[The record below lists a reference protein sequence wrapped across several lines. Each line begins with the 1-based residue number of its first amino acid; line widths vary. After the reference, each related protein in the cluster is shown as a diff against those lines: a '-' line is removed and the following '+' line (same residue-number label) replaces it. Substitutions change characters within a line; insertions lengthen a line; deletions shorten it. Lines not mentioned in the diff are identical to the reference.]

1 MTRLARIK
9 RGAAVAGMLVVGCK
23 VPGSP
28 VIARIEAIDVAPTR
42 LSLLPFQAAPLTI
55 HVLTGQ
61 SGVDATS
68 LLQWST
74 TGGSIVNN
82 GTIGGIV
89 HITYTSP
96 SQPGNYLLIVTTALS
111 TPADTAAVTVT
122 STPVPVHTVV
132 VTPGSASLRVGDTT
146 RFSTTLT
153 DSTGS
158 MLYGRAI
165 TWSLSDSTV
174 ATIAI
179 TGYVQAIAAGT
190 TTVRATCEG
199 RTGTAVVTVAP

>member
-1 MTRLARIK
+1 MTRLARIT
-9 RGAAVAGMLVVGCK
+9 RGAAVAGMLAVGCK

-28 VIARIEAIDVAPTR
+28 VIARIEAIQVAPTR

-55 HVLTGQ
+55 NVYTGQ

-82 GTIGGIV
+82 GTIDGVV

-96 SQPGNYLLIVTTALS
+96 SQPGNYLLIVTTALA

-122 STPVPVHTVV
+122 ATPVPVNTVV
-132 VTPGSASLRVGDTT
+132 VTPGSASLVVGDTT

-158 MLYGRAI
+158 MLYGRPI

-174 ATIAI
+174 ATIAM

-190 TTVRATCEG
+190 TTVIATCEG

>member
-1 MTRLARIK
+1 MTRLERIK
-9 RGAAVAGMLVVGCK
+9 LGAVVAGMLVIGCK
-23 VPGSP
+23 IPGSP
-28 VIARIEAIDVAPTR
+28 VIPRIEAIQVAPTR

-55 HVLTGQ
+55 NVYTGQ

-82 GTIGGIV
+82 GTIGGVV

-96 SQPGNYLLIVTTALS
+96 SQPGNYLLIVTTALE

-122 STPVPVHTVV
+122 QTPVPVHTVV
-132 VTPGSASLRVGDTT
+132 VTPGSASLRVSDTT

>member
-1 MTRLARIK
+1 
-9 RGAAVAGMLVVGCK
+9 MLVIGCK
-23 VPGSP
+23 IPGSP
-28 VIARIEAIDVAPTR
+28 VIPRIEGIQVAPAR

-55 HVLTGQ
+55 NVVTGQ

-122 STPVPVHTVV
+122 QTPVPVHTVV
-132 VTPGSASLRVGDTT
+132 VTPASASLTVGDTT

-158 MLYGRAI
+158 MLYGRPI

-179 TGYVQAIAAGT
+179 TGYVQAIAAAP
-190 TTVRATCEG
+190 RRSQRPAK
-199 RTGTAVVTVAP
+199 VAPAPQSSP